1 MTVYRDIGRFI
12 RDKREYKHLS
22 VAELA
27 EQSDMSIT
35 GLENIE
41 LGDADSK
48 WSTLKRIFMALDI
61 NAGDLSIC
69 VYGKDLSLV

>member
-12 RDKREYKHLS
+12 REKREHKHWT

-27 EQSDMSIT
+27 ELSKMSVT
-35 GLENIE
+35 ALENIE
-41 LGDADSK
+41 LGDADPK
-48 WSTLKRIFMALDI
+48 WSTVKRICSS
-61 NAGDLSIC
+61 LSVDVGELNIC

>member
-12 RDKREYKHLS
+12 RDKREHKHWT

-27 EQSDMSIT
+27 ELSQMSVT
-35 GLENIE
+35 ALENIE
-41 LGDADSK
+41 LGDADPK
-48 WSTLKRIFMALDI
+48 WSTVKRICSS
-61 NAGDLSIC
+61 LSVDVGELNIC

>member
-12 RDKREYKHLS
+12 RDKREYKHLT

-27 EQSDMSIT
+27 ESSDTSIT

-41 LGDADSK
+41 LGDVDPK
-48 WSTLKRIFMALDI
+48 WSTLKRIFKALYI
-61 NAGDLSIC
+61 NVGDLSIC

>member
-12 RDKREYKHLS
+12 RDKREYKHLT

-27 EQSDMSIT
+27 ESSDTSIT

-41 LGDADSK
+41 LGDADPK
-48 WSTLKRIFMALDI
+48 WSTLKRIFKALDI
-61 NAGDLSIC
+61 NVGDLNIC